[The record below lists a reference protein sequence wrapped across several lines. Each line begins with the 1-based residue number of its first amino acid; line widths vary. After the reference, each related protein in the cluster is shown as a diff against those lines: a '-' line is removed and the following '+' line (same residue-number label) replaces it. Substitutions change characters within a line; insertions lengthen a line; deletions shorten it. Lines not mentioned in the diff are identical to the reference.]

1 MPRRSHG
8 RRPAAGRG
16 REGHCGPAAPPPPSP
31 QPRPPAVLPP
41 PWGLRD
47 CLCGGSCTA
56 GTSGVAARLA
66 AQPPAGGPAM
76 GPVTRPCGPC
86 TLLGRV
92 RGLPEPPRASCLG
105 GGRTHPWWRGVNL
118 LQLRRAESS
127 GSWDLEWK
135 RWILGLSMPLPPL
148 LGDRSPCSSPHL
160 PSPPLEA
167 QPELLPACVPQSA
180 GHPCPQ
186 LPPLADHLQ
195 AQPWPAGAWQG
206 PQQARD
212 GGANGWRSPPLLPGI
227 GGPRG
232 PGGDSGPGH
241 TASGSQGPRAME
253 VALALSTPVTRIRA
267 RSRVGAAQKG
277 VPGDR
282 TQDSH
287 QGCRGPVLDPP
298 SGLPECF
305 TSSRG
310 GSKPRAWCG
319 SGDRCSA
326 ERPLSPST

>member
-1 MPRRSHG
+1 M
-8 RRPAAGRG
+8 
-16 REGHCGPAAPPPPSP
+16 
-31 QPRPPAVLPP
+31 
-41 PWGLRD
+41 
-47 CLCGGSCTA
+47 
-56 GTSGVAARLA
+56 
-66 AQPPAGGPAM
+66 
-76 GPVTRPCGPC
+76 
-86 TLLGRV
+86 
-92 RGLPEPPRASCLG
+92 
-105 GGRTHPWWRGVNL
+105 

-186 LPPLADHLQ
+186 LPLLADHLQ

-253 VALALSTPVTRIRA
+253 VALTLSTPVTQIRA
-267 RSRVGAAQKG
+267 RSRGRGCPERCAWGQDTGLAPG
-277 VPGDR
+277 VQGPRSGPPVRPPGMFHFFR
-282 TQDSH
+282 
-287 QGCRGPVLDPP
+287 RWVKA
-298 SGLPECF
+298 SGLVRVWGQVLCRAATVSQYLRVLLRRGHPALWHPQNLEVEAEGG
-305 TSSRG
+305 RG
-310 GSKPRAWCG
+310 GPGAREITYPHTRPRPG
-319 SGDRCSA
+319 VTHS
-326 ERPLSPST
+326 

>member
-1 MPRRSHG
+1 
-8 RRPAAGRG
+8 
-16 REGHCGPAAPPPPSP
+16 
-31 QPRPPAVLPP
+31 
-41 PWGLRD
+41 
-47 CLCGGSCTA
+47 
-56 GTSGVAARLA
+56 
-66 AQPPAGGPAM
+66 M

-287 QGCRGPVLDPP
+287 QGCRGPVLAPP

-310 GSKPRAWCG
+310 GSSLGPGAGLGTGALQSGHCLPVPEGLAQTWSPSPLAPSEPG
-319 SGDRCSA
+319 SGGGGG
-326 ERPLSPST
+326 ERGSRGERNHLSPHTPQAWGDPQLTSWWQRHRGPQR